1 MKKILSLA
9 LVLVYLSLFLAGCT
23 STSNINYSYKGFVT
37 EVYENARGET
47 VIAAVSDDVESEF
60 VIKQNTKII
69 APANI
74 PVAVGDY
81 IQLNTI
87 RAGEQDVKEM
97 KVSPGYSS
105 CGRLVYVNGEET
117 PFLLV
122 ENADSTRLFVKLVDD
137 KSTLPGVSGTGDVI
151 KVYHSIPVMV
161 DDPTAVV
168 EALIF
173 IENGT
178 AADITEED
186 VAFIASQGYIV
197 ISE

>member
-105 CGRLVYVNGEET
+105 CGRLIYVNVFT
-117 PFLLV
+117 C
-122 ENADSTRLFVKLVDD
+122 RKR
-137 KSTLPGVSGTGDVI
+137 
-151 KVYHSIPVMV
+151 
-161 DDPTAVV
+161 
-168 EALIF
+168 
-173 IENGT
+173 
-178 AADITEED
+178 
-186 VAFIASQGYIV
+186 
-197 ISE
+197 

>member
-9 LVLVYLSLFLAGCT
+9 FVLVYLSLFLAGCT

-105 CGRLVYVNGEET
+105 CGRLIYVNGEET

-122 ENADSTRLFVKLVDD
+122 ENDDSTRLLIKLVDD
-137 KSTLPGVSGTGDVI
+137 KSTLPGVSGMGDVI
-151 KVYHSIPVMV
+151 KVYHSIPIFV